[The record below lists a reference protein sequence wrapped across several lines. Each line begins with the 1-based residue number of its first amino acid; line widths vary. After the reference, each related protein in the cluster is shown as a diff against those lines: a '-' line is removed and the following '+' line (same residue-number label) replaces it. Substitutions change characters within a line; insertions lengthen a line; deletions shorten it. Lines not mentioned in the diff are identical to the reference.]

1 MQKWK
6 DMRKSI
12 SKTLLLGV
20 CGASVLTITAVS
32 GQQNR
37 AAAPL
42 TAMDYIE
49 MQQLVATAQFGL
61 YSGADEGRMYS
72 GVFAQDGTFDGQTG
86 TAALTA
92 YAKGG
97 RSWGRSLITNV
108 IIEPTPT
115 GASGRHY
122 EFLLRFLKDQNEP
135 VALDTTGRYDDT
147 FVKTPAGWR
156 IQKRVFVPGMLTSEA
171 TKAAVPAAPADAN
184 VQRPA
189 VPAPTP
195 LTRTPKN
202 AFTSTLT
209 PLDYIQIQQLVAS
222 YGQALDNGLN
232 NDDNGEAY
240 ASLFAPDGVFG
251 RPYTTGADAL
261 KALARTQPHN
271 RRYARHFLTNI
282 VIEPSPGG
290 AVGRQYVII
299 IDQTEKDR
307 PARVLGAGHYED
319 IYVKTPAG
327 WKFKQRTLYPA
338 RTGPQ
343 P

>member
-1 MQKWK
+1 M
-6 DMRKSI
+6 SI
-12 SKTLLLGV
+12 WKTLLLGTCAAGIV
-20 CGASVLTITAVS
+20 TMTAVS

-37 AAAPL
+37 AAATL
-42 TAMDYIE
+42 TAMDYVQI
-49 MQQLVATAQFGL
+49 QQLVVKAQYGL
-61 YSGADEGRMYS
+61 YSGAQEGRMFS
-72 GVFAQDGTFDGQTG
+72 SVFAPDGTYDGQTG

-92 YAKGG
+92 YAKNGKPG
-97 RSWGRSLITNV
+97 VRSLVTNIV
-108 IIEPTPT
+108 ITPT
-115 GASGRHY
+115 AQGASGRHY

-135 VALDTTGRYDDT
+135 VALDTTGRYDDD

-156 IQKRVFVPGMLTSEA
+156 IQKRVFLPGVLTSEA

-189 VPAPTP
+189 VPAAVP
-195 LTRTPKN
+195 LSRPPKTT
-202 AFTSTLT
+202 FTSTLT
-209 PLDYIQIQQLVAS
+209 PLDYVQIQNLVAS

-240 ASLFAPDGVFG
+240 ASLFASDGVFG

-271 RRYARHFLTNI
+271 RRYVRHFLTNI
-282 VIEPSPGG
+282 VIEPSPEG

-299 IDQTEKDR
+299 IDQAENGR
-307 PARVLGAGHYED
+307 PSRVLGAGHYED

-343 P
+343 PG